1 MEITKAVQK
10 LMLERMWTIRNF
22 EEKVM
27 EVHEAG
33 EFVGAAHP
41 YIGEEA
47 VAVGVCLDLKDTDYI
62 AGNHRSHGHPLAKGG
77 SVKKAMAE
85 LYGRVD
91 GYCKGKGGSMHLA
104 DFSVGILGESGIVA
118 SSVPVATGAGLASKI
133 SKNNFVSVVFFGDG
147 ASNQGACH
155 ESMNLASIW
164 KLPVIFVCE
173 NNQFAITTSY
183 QNSVAVENVSDRAQA
198 YNMPGILVDGQNVEA
213 MYEATTEAVKRA
225 RNGEGPTLIEGLT
238 YRFEEHSLGLGRVRR
253 GEYRTSEEISKWR
266 ERDPIGIH
274 SQKLI
279 DRGVLSE
286 DEIDKIESNSKKEI
300 EEAVE
305 FARNSKFPEPEELF
319 EDMWANPI
327 QNP

>member
-1 MEITKAVQK
+1 MEITNDVQK

-47 VAVGVCLDLKDTDYI
+47 VAVGVCLALKDTDYI

-77 SVKKAMAE
+77 SIKKAMAE

-155 ESMNLASIW
+155 ESMNLATIW

-286 DEIDKIESNSKKEI
+286 EEINKIESDSKKEI